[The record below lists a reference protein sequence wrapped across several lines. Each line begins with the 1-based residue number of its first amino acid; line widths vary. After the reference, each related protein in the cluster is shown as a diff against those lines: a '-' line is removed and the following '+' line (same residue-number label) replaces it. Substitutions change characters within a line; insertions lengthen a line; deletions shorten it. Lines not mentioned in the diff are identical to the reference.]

1 MLVNLFFNSLIVYNA
16 RQYIHM
22 QTPPTPSQHVRR
34 RRRSRGKAGVDAK
47 ILRERLTAT
56 MYSGQK
62 ITPNPSRIAQYLHV
76 SIEDVR
82 RMPSQK
88 RFMLSSLIDIEN
100 SSLVGTKAAEQRVL
114 SSKISEGKFQD
125 ASDMLNAG
133 FEALGQAE
141 EKVPHPNWD
150 DTLSE
155 RKESRVLNI
164 DAECKSAGLS
174 QDRADSLK
182 RKLKMIE
189 TQIREDPDCGNVE
202 AFVKQQRMKKAQQ
215 IRQELLQIDEKTLQ
229 PNIEKQ
235 QEIQRKL
242 SEEASQA
249 IVGEYRERLE
259 NLETVIEDMDENSEK
274 SLRIQETVADILKQ
288 QEIKRKLSEEESRAN
303 VGQRLENLETAI
315 EDISENSRKSL
326 RAQEIV
332 ADDILVVKKMQRE
345 AKKQIEEYHGQQM
358 QQLTQAMT
366 TLQRIDYNT
375 TQSGLDIRL
384 NRQTGLSNAFGL
396 TWLAKDFAKIFT
408 SVFFDDVWQL
418 NVSATRPFKQMFGTV
433 VTLIEVLMKNIQ
445 KGLMH
450 VWSGIYCFESSPVTC
465 LVLWSLKSLAV
476 VLALYMVWLACEN
489 ALPTVM
495 PYIKELAMH
504 LVGSLKWAAA
514 KLYTLVDGAIGDILG
529 KAYAHLST
537 MLSEAAGKVME
548 FLNEYVVERVS
559 ASFQTLLAWIASRLR
574 SMFNPLHTASQKAG
588 ELAAAASTAGSSVL
602 SKLNPMNWLGVVENP
617 QFRQWVLDNPE
628 FRNHLVSIEEVEEEE
643 TREQVNTK
651 QLMLTF

>member
-1 MLVNLFFNSLIVYNA
+1 VLVNLFFNSLIVYNA

-22 QTPPTPSQHVRR
+22 QTPPTPTQHVRR

-100 SSLVGTKAAEQRVL
+100 SSLIGTKAAEQRVL

-202 AFVKQQRMKKAQQ
+202 AFVKQERMKKAQQ

-242 SEEASQA
+242 SEEASRA
-249 IVGEYRERLE
+249 IVGEYRE
-259 NLETVIEDMDENSEK
+259 
-274 SLRIQETVADILKQ
+274 
-288 QEIKRKLSEEESRAN
+288 
-303 VGQRLENLETAI
+303 RLENLETAI

-345 AKKQIEEYHGQQM
+345 AKKLTEEYHGQQM

-450 VWSGIYCFESSPVTC
+450 VWSGIYCFKSNPLTC
-465 LVLWSLKSLAV
+465 LVLWSLKSVAV
-476 VLALYMVWLACEN
+476 LLSVVAVYLACEN

-529 KAYAHLST
+529 NAWAQLST
-537 MLSEAAGKVME
+537 MLSEAADKVME
-548 FLNEYVVERVS
+548 FLNEYVVEQVS
-559 ASFQTLLAWIASRLR
+559 ASFQSLLAWIASQLR
-574 SMFNPLHTASQKAG
+574 SMFNPLNTVSQKAG

-617 QFRQWVLDNPE
+617 QFRQWVLDNSE
-628 FRNHLVSIEEVEEEE
+628 FRNHLVSNEEVEEEE

>member
-1 MLVNLFFNSLIVYNA
+1 
-16 RQYIHM
+16 M
-22 QTPPTPSQHVRR
+22 QTPPTPTQHVRR

-100 SSLVGTKAAEQRVL
+100 SSLIGTKAAEQRVL

-202 AFVKQQRMKKAQQ
+202 AFVKQERMKKAQQ

-242 SEEASQA
+242 SEEASRA
-249 IVGEYRERLE
+249 IVGEYRE
-259 NLETVIEDMDENSEK
+259 
-274 SLRIQETVADILKQ
+274 
-288 QEIKRKLSEEESRAN
+288 
-303 VGQRLENLETAI
+303 RLENLETAI

-332 ADDILVVKKMQRE
+332 ADDILLVKKMQRE
-345 AKKQIEEYHGQQM
+345 MKKQVKEYHGQQM

-450 VWSGIYCFESSPVTC
+450 VWSGIYCFEASPVTC

-476 VLALYMVWLACEN
+476 VLALYTVWLACEN

-529 KAYAHLST
+529 NAWAQLST
-537 MLSEAAGKVME
+537 MLSEAADKVME
-548 FLNEYVVERVS
+548 FLNENVVEQVS
-559 ASFQTLLAWIASRLR
+559 ASFQSLLAFFSNRLR

-617 QFRQWVLDNPE
+617 QFHQWVLDNPE
-628 FRNHLVSIEEVEEEE
+628 FRNHLVSVEEVEEEE

>member
-22 QTPPTPSQHVRR
+22 QTPPTPTQHVRR

-100 SSLVGTKAAEQRVL
+100 SSLIGTKAAEQRVL

-202 AFVKQQRMKKAQQ
+202 AFVKQERMKKAQQ

-242 SEEASQA
+242 SEEASRA
-249 IVGEYRERLE
+249 IVGEYRE
-259 NLETVIEDMDENSEK
+259 
-274 SLRIQETVADILKQ
+274 
-288 QEIKRKLSEEESRAN
+288 
-303 VGQRLENLETAI
+303 RLENLETAI

-345 AKKQIEEYHGQQM
+345 AKKLTEEYHGQQM

-450 VWSGIYCFESSPVTC
+450 VWSGIYCFKSNPLTC
-465 LVLWSLKSLAV
+465 LVLWSLKSVAV
-476 VLALYMVWLACEN
+476 LLSVVAVYLACEN

-529 KAYAHLST
+529 NAWAQLST
-537 MLSEAAGKVME
+537 MLSEAADKVME
-548 FLNEYVVERVS
+548 FLNEYVVEQVS
-559 ASFQTLLAWIASRLR
+559 ASFQSLLAWIASQLR
-574 SMFNPLHTASQKAG
+574 SMFNPLNTVSQKAG

-617 QFRQWVLDNPE
+617 QFRQWVLDNSE
-628 FRNHLVSIEEVEEEE
+628 FRNHLVSNEEVEEEE

>member
-1 MLVNLFFNSLIVYNA
+1 MIMIFFNISVVYNYYK
-16 RQYIHM
+16 YIHM
-22 QTPPTPSQHVRR
+22 QTPPTPTQHVRR

-82 RMPSQK
+82 RMPSKK

-100 SSLVGTKAAEQRVL
+100 SSLVGAKAAEQRVL

-125 ASDMLNAG
+125 ASDMLNTG

-141 EKVPHPNWD
+141 EKVPHPDWD

-155 RKESRVLNI
+155 RKVLNI

-202 AFVKQQRMKKAQQ
+202 AFVKRERLKQAER

-242 SEEASQA
+242 SQEASKA
-249 IVGEYRERLE
+249 IVGEFRERL
-259 NLETVIEDMDENSEK
+259 
-274 SLRIQETVADILKQ
+274 
-288 QEIKRKLSEEESRAN
+288 AN
-303 VGQRLENLETAI
+303 VEEAI
-315 EDISENSRKSL
+315 EDISENSRKLL

-332 ADDILVVKKMQRE
+332 ADDILLVKKMQRE
-345 AKKQIEEYHGQQM
+345 AKKQIKEYHGQQM

-418 NVSATRPFKQMFGTV
+418 NVSATRPFKQMFSTA
-433 VTLIEVLMKNIQ
+433 VTLIEVLIKNIQ
-445 KGLMH
+445 TGLMH
-450 VWSGIYCFESSPVTC
+450 VWSGIYCFKASPLTC
-465 LVLWSLKSLAV
+465 LALWSLKTLACV
-476 VLALYMVWLACEN
+476 FALLTIWLACEN

-514 KLYTLVDGAIGDILG
+514 KLYALVDGAIGDILG
-529 KAYAHLST
+529 KAYAQLST
-537 MLSEAAGKVME
+537 MLSEATDKIVQW
-548 FLNEYVVERVS
+548 FNEYVVEQVS
-559 ASFQTLLAWIASRLR
+559 ASFQSLLAWVTNQLGN
-574 SMFNPLHTASQKAG
+574 MLNPISKAAQN
-588 ELAAAASTAGSSVL
+588 AAALAASTGNSVL
-602 SKLNPMNWLGVVENP
+602 SSLNPFNWFDVVENP
-617 QFRQWVLDNPE
+617 HFRQWVLDNPE
-628 FRNHLVSIEEVEEEE
+628 FRNHLVSIEEVEEV
-643 TREQVNTK
+643 EQVEQVEQEKTLEQANTK